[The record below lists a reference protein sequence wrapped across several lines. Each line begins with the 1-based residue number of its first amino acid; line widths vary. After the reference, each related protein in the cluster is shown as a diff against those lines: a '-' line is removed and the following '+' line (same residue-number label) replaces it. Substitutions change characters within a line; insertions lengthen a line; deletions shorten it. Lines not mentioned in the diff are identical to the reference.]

1 MWNKADLNR
10 GADVAR
16 LGGEPPSVLAEVETV
31 AIHAGGAEALRDALR
46 SAIPTMLE
54 THAGEEIATT
64 SARQEALLVEA
75 HDALERAEG
84 GLREERSCDLVACD
98 LVDARRALAQI
109 LGRGLDDQVVAAIF
123 SRFCIGK

>member
-1 MWNKADLNR
+1 M
-10 GADVAR
+10 
-16 LGGEPPSVLAEVETV
+16 LG
-31 AIHAGGAEALRDALR
+31 
-46 SAIPTMLE
+46 

-75 HDALERAEG
+75 RDALERAEG
-84 GLREERSCDLVACD
+84 GLREERSYDLVACD